1 MLGLYHMVAAGVI
14 YTKLSL
20 KPDVYSCLEGGLLEV
35 YTPRHPL
42 EFAFPP
48 HQTDP
53 FSILP

>member
-1 MLGLYHMVAAGVI
+1 MVAAGVI

-20 KPDVYSCLEGGLLEV
+20 KPDVYSCLGGLLEM

-42 EFAFPP
+42 EFVFPP